1 MALTA
6 AAYLAQLQAL
16 LPQGAAWPRDAD
28 ATLTQLLA
36 ALAEELARVDL
47 RADDLLNE
55 ADPRTTY
62 ELLTDWERVAGLP
75 DPCTPDDASIDE
87 RRMSLVQR
95 LTMLGGA
102 SAAYFIALAEVLGYP
117 GATVTE
123 FRPFT
128 CVSDCNDF
136 LNPAPTWTHQWR
148 LSLPASRITVMNCAS
163 PCNASLR
170 TWGDSTLECVVNRL
184 KPAHTDLTFTYG
196 A

>member
-1 MALTA
+1 MVLSA

-62 ELLTDWERVAGLP
+62 ELLADWERVAGLP
-75 DPCTPDDASIDE
+75 DPCTPADASTEE
-87 RRMSLVQR
+87 RRLSLVQR

-102 SAAYFIALAEVLGYP
+102 SAAYFIALAAALGYP

-128 CVSDCNDF
+128 CVSNCNDF
-136 LNPAPTWTHQWR
+136 LNPAPAWTHLWQ
-148 LSLPASRITVMNCAS
+148 LNLPASRITPMTCAS

-184 KPAHTDLTFTYG
+184 KPAHTDVIFTYG